1 MGIVGKI
8 DEDGG
13 DEMSVC
19 IFKVLDDLKR
29 HKGQKVEENV
39 WEEGD
44 WWLVM

>member
-1 MGIVGKI
+1 
-8 DEDGG
+8 
-13 DEMSVC
+13 MSVC

-44 WWLVM
+44 WWLVMQGEVNDEQGGNYG